1 MSVVKFIE
9 LSGRSS
15 ESFEDAV
22 RQTVERASRTIR
34 NIQSVWVKEFE
45 GVVENDQVTQFQVV
59 VKLSF
64 LVGEGAGADQV
75 NSAMEGRMAQTR
87 GPSTNPRRGSSA
99 NQGKGTAEG
108 VVGQAAEAVHDV
120 AESTSRLAR
129 DTYETGARY
138 VREGLNRYPEA
149 GRYLSEGGRA
159 VGRPVE
165 QNPVLA
171 ILAAGAVGYLLA
183 YLNPVYIE
191 NRSFSSSGSSL
202 SLTQS
207 RSATAQGVWFRRA
220 SKASP
225 RRIRSSALAWQ

>member
-45 GVVENDQVTQFQVV
+45 GVVENNQVTQFQVI

-87 GPSTNPRRGSSA
+87 GPSINPQRGSSA

-108 VVGQAAEAVHDV
+108 VIGQAAEAVHNV
-120 AESTSRLAR
+120 AES
-129 DTYETGARY
+129 
-138 VREGLNRYPEA
+138 
-149 GRYLSEGGRA
+149 
-159 VGRPVE
+159 
-165 QNPVLA
+165 
-171 ILAAGAVGYLLA
+171 
-183 YLNPVYIE
+183 
-191 NRSFSSSGSSL
+191 
-202 SLTQS
+202 
-207 RSATAQGVWFRRA
+207 A
-220 SKASP
+220 SKQQFGGWPTDGGFA
-225 RRIRSSALAWQ
+225 RC